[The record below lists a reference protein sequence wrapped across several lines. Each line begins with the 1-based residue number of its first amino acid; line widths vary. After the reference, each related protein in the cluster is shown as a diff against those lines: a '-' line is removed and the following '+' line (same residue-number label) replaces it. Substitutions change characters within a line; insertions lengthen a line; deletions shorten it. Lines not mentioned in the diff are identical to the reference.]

1 LVEEGRNSGRWQ
13 NMRFGDYAGSP
24 CWLSVTGESYVRLC
38 ADGEVHPGVT
48 TRVAYEWHATVDR
61 EVEIREHAHKI
72 DTGCGDGIKVTTLRV
87 NEENGRTSTLGEYQV
102 RFDDATGELQAYPA
116 RVFPG
121 ILIYVIVDINSDAAC
136 DASHLE
142 IEID

>member
-1 LVEEGRNSGRWQ
+1 
-13 NMRFGDYAGSP
+13 MRFGDYAGIS

-38 ADGEVHPGVT
+38 SDGEIHPGVT
-48 TRVAYEWHATVDR
+48 TRVAYEWRATVDR
-61 EVEIREHAHKI
+61 EVEIREFAHKI

-87 NEENGRTSTLGEYQV
+87 NESNGRVSTLGEYQV
-102 RFDDATGELQAYPA
+102 RFNDATGEVQAYSA

-121 ILIYVIVDINSDAAC
+121 ILLYVIVDINSDAAC